1 MIFGRKKK
9 QARADFKVER
19 SGVKRDVLAAI
30 IDPIW
35 FGLNTPYEPDP
46 RLAELTPG
54 QRALYALRWTDA
66 EVGNGGFDQYFTNST
81 GYLLPEAQEGAR
93 TLGSLEW
100 ASLLDE
106 ARDIFGADYPRDR
119 EERTARLEALGEE
132 VQTRLDDLDGRLYA
146 LAHEPETNLDAL
158 SRWYVETHPEEFF
171 TDTA

>member
-1 MIFGRKKK
+1 MIFRRKT
-9 QARADFKVER
+9 QQTRADFKVDR
-19 SGVKRDVLAAI
+19 SAVKRDVLDAI

-54 QRALYALRWTDA
+54 QRALYALRWTEA

-100 ASLLDE
+100 ATLLDE
-106 ARDIFGADYPRDR
+106 ARDIFGTDYPRDR
-119 EERTARLEALGEE
+119 EERTARLEALGED
-132 VQTRLDDLDGRLYA
+132 VQARLDDLDGRLYD
-146 LAHEPETNLDAL
+146 LAYAPERNLGAL
-158 SRWYVETHPEEFF
+158 SRRYVEQHPEEFF
-171 TDTA
+171 TDIA